1 MLGSFI
7 RSDVIRS
14 DVIRS
19 VFIRSDVIRTDV
31 IRSEGSCFCVS
42 MAAAV
47 FLYLTTGPE
56 LL

>member
-7 RSDVIRS
+7 HSDVTRS

-31 IRSEGSCFCVS
+31 IRS
-42 MAAAV
+42 V
-47 FLYLTTGPE
+47 FIHSVGESHIQRHKCKEIIT
-56 LL
+56 